1 MFVTADDYLRRAEK
15 LEKLAAET
23 PNECLRKSFT
33 SIAASWRAAAD
44 ALQQQRPSPAQG
56 PLIDGRPGYWAG
68 VRR

>member
-44 ALQQQRPSPAQG
+44 ALQQQRPSPAKG
-56 PLIDGRPGYWAG
+56 PPIDGQPSHFPG

>member
-33 SIAASWRAAAD
+33 SIAANWRAAAD
-44 ALQQQRPSPAQG
+44 ALQHQPSSPARG
-56 PLIDGRPGYWAG
+56 PLIDGLPRYYSGA
-68 VRR
+68 RR